1 MKQIAPMAPDRRK
14 IVLPSI
20 IRISDANFQISGK
33 AASLA
38 AEAAS
43 LAAKPL
49 SLAAKAASLGHWR
62 QSRVISH

>member
-38 AEAAS
+38 A
-43 LAAKPL
+43 KPL

-62 QSRVISH
+62 QSRCH

>member
-20 IRISDANFQISGK
+20 IRISDANFQTSGK

-38 AEAAS
+38 A
-43 LAAKPL
+43 
-49 SLAAKAASLGHWR
+49 KAVSLGHWR
-62 QSRVISH
+62 QSRVISHRS